1 MIDRRCG
8 PGPGRVP
15 RRPNLHSLGERRAPG
30 LDSRPARAWRNGRR
44 GGLKIRSR
52 KTCRFESDRPHHC
65 PARALGARFD
75 IRDYNDAVVTTGG
88 SPLAVLETVVG
99 RYIAETLKA

>member
-1 MIDRRCG
+1 MVDAADSKSAVARRVG
-8 PGPGRVP
+8 SSPT
-15 RRPNLHSLGERRAPG
+15 
-30 LDSRPARAWRNGRR
+30 ARTRY
-44 GGLKIRSR
+44 
-52 KTCRFESDRPHHC
+52 C